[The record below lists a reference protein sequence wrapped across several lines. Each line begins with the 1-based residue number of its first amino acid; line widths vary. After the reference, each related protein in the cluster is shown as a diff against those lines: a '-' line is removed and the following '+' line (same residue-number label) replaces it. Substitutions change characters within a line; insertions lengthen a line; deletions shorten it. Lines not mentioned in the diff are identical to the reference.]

1 MNIIPLFPT
10 RPRRRHFAA
19 ATRNAIRIPLSWS
32 CASYN
37 VIVADTMMVVNTFQT
52 SMASDMLHDNHFIL
66 RPLRR
71 CICVV
76 GEDRSLF
83 FYV

>member
-52 SMASDMLHDNHFIL
+52 SMASDMLHDNHSIL